1 MRRGEGGM
9 DMSGDSPCAVAAPV
23 ATSRTRVV
31 VLRTTRG
38 SMTNYN
44 YVVVDVATRQAVLV
58 DPSWQADVVVGAV
71 VDAGARVAGILLT
84 HSHPD
89 HIDLAASL
97 GERFGCPLWMS
108 KEEIA
113 WSGYHAPGLVAI
125 DETPFHVGSMTI
137 RPMLTPGHTPGCMC
151 YRVDDDLFTGDVLFA
166 EGCGI
171 CPDVAAALRM
181 YDSLG
186 RIRREIGETTRI
198 YPGHSFGLAPG
209 QSFAT
214 VQRENIYLQ
223 FSNRDD
229 FAAFRTRK
237 GQSRAKLFTFH

>member
-1 MRRGEGGM
+1 
-9 DMSGDSPCAVAAPV
+9 
-23 ATSRTRVV
+23 
-31 VLRTTRG
+31 
-38 SMTNYN
+38 MTNYN
-44 YVVVDVATRQAVLV
+44 YVVIDVATRLAVLV

-71 VDAGARVAGILLT
+71 VDAGVRVAGILLT

-97 GERFGCPLWMS
+97 GTRFGCPLWMS

-113 WSGYHAPGLVAI
+113 WSGYRAPGLVAI
-125 DETPFHVGSMTI
+125 DATPFHVGSMTI

-171 CPDVAAALRM
+171 CPDVDAALRM
-181 YDSLG
+181 YESLG
-186 RIRREIGETTRI
+186 RIRRDIQDSTRI

-209 QSFAT
+209 QSFET
-214 VQRENIYLQ
+214 VRRENIYLQ